1 MKKILQK
8 AETRKFLFF
17 IALILFLDQ
26 VSKYAIYNYFSLH
39 EEIIKVFPFLNL
51 VLVWNYGIS
60 FGILN
65 DIEQGQIIL
74 STLAVFII
82 ILLIFWYQKTKNS
95 QLVLPLSLI
104 ISGAVG
110 NIIDRTNY
118 GAVLDFIDLHVFG
131 WCYPT
136 FNIADSAIVI
146 GTFMCLFIK
155 KV

>member
-1 MKKILQK
+1 MKKILLK
-8 AETRKFLFF
+8 PETQRFLFF
-17 IALILFLDQ
+17 ITLILFLDQ
-26 VSKYAIYNYFSLH
+26 ITKCAIYSYFSSH

-60 FGILN
+60 FGMLN

-74 STLAVFII
+74 STLAIFII

-95 QLVLPLSLI
+95 QLVLPIALI

-118 GAVLDFIDLHVFG
+118 GAVLDFIDFHAFG
-131 WCYPT
+131 WHYPT
-136 FNIADSAIVI
+136 FNIADSAIVV
-146 GTFMCLFIK
+146 GAFMCLFIK